1 MRGKIS
7 IISEKK
13 PRFAPVFRIF
23 SPFSAFLRIRP
34 LPSEIDM
41 RLCVF
46 LCTRPCACLCACP
59 ASAFAAQTLPAKK
72 RSRRPS
78 FPYYIYC
85 LPIRTAQDFSTRS
98 LALLVPSVEM
108 TRTVCIFRDPF
119 DCAAHMLFAAP
130 LRVTEK
136 KAKWPVLPSCHPE

>member
-59 ASAFAAQTLPAKK
+59 ASAFAAQALPVGRKEEP
-72 RSRRPS
+72 RPS

-85 LPIRTAQDFSTRS
+85 LPIRTAQDFSTRRAFS
-98 LALLVPSVEM
+98 PSRSSTARKNRAPEN
-108 TRTVCIFRDPF
+108 RSKARFLGKRSGRRDRQGGK
-119 DCAAHMLFAAP
+119 HSAP
-130 LRVTEK
+130 T
-136 KAKWPVLPSCHPE
+136 AMAP